1 MKLPGI
7 PRAATVLE
15 AVVKSNADS
24 TLDRHQNCPELGM
37 KYKVTFRKRFNR
49 EGEPSDNP
57 SQLVSVPDG
66 VIQDATV
73 IERFEPPS
81 THVEERLEE
90 DDDFLAFGT
99 EVWEYDVTEGREQE
113 FKDALVNSEVVLE
126 FEEIQEELL
135 T

>member
-1 MKLPGI
+1 
-7 PRAATVLE
+7 
-15 AVVKSNADS
+15 
-24 TLDRHQNCPELGM
+24 M